1 MIRKILVAT
10 ANRLIIFGRLNMKL
24 KPLVIAAALALTAA
38 GAYAEN
44 QTFDVPLSGP
54 VQGNY
59 TAGFTAN
66 HTVAGAFEDT
76 ITFTPDVTGLLNGSL
91 VTTALSAATNIDFT
105 SASINGINYSFSPTG
120 INEFGFTDVAFAT
133 GPLVLKLFGV
143 AAPDLA
149 AGSTISASYAGTL
162 NISAVP
168 EPETW
173 AMMLG
178 GLGLV
183 GFMAR
188 RRKKADGR
196 ASNMLPSA
204 C

>member
-1 MIRKILVAT
+1 
-10 ANRLIIFGRLNMKL
+10 MKL

-44 QTFDVPLSGP
+44 KTFDVPLSGP
-54 VQGNY
+54 VEGNY
-59 TAGFTAN
+59 TAGFSVV

-76 ITFTPDVTGLLNGSL
+76 ITFSPDVSGLLNGSL
-91 VTTALSAATNIDFT
+91 ITTALNKATNINFT
-105 SASINGINYSFSPTG
+105 SASINGITYNFSPNGT
-120 INEFGFTDVAFAT
+120 NEFGFTNTAFAS

-143 AAPDLA
+143 AGPDLA
-149 AGSTISASYAGTL
+149 AGSKISASYAGTL
-162 NISAVP
+162 NVSAVP

-178 GLGLV
+178 GLGLM
-183 GFMAR
+183 GYMAR
-188 RRKKADGR
+188 RRKKADDR
-196 ASNMLPSA
+196 SSNMLPSA

>member
-1 MIRKILVAT
+1 
-10 ANRLIIFGRLNMKL
+10 MKL

-54 VQGNY
+54 VAGNY
-59 TAGFTAN
+59 TAGFSAV
-66 HTVAGAFEDT
+66 HHMAGAFTDT
-76 ITFTPDVTGLLNGSL
+76 ITFSPNVSGMLNGSL
-91 VTTALSAATNIDFT
+91 ITTALNKVTNIDFK
-105 SASINGINYSFSPTG
+105 SANINGISYNFSPNG
-120 INEFGFTDVAFAT
+120 NHEFGFTDVAFAHA
-133 GPLVLKLFGV
+133 PLVLTLYGV
-143 AAPDLA
+143 AGAGLA
-149 AGSTISASYAGTL
+149 AGSAISASYAGTL
-162 NISAVP
+162 NVSAVP

-178 GLGLV
+178 GLGLI

-188 RRKKADGR
+188 RRKKADDSPSG
-196 ASNMLPSA
+196 MLPSA

>member
-1 MIRKILVAT
+1 
-10 ANRLIIFGRLNMKL
+10 MKL
-24 KPLVIAAALALTAA
+24 KPLVIAAALALTAT

-44 QTFDVPLSGP
+44 QTFDVSLSGP
-54 VQGNY
+54 VEGNY
-59 TAGFTAN
+59 TAGFSAV

-76 ITFTPDVTGLLNGSL
+76 ITFTPDVSGMLNGSL
-91 VTTALSAATNIDFT
+91 ITTALNDATNINFT
-105 SASINGINYSFSPTG
+105 SATINGISYNFSPTG
-120 INEFGFTDVAFAT
+120 VNEFGFTDVAFAN

-143 AAPDLA
+143 AGPDLA
-149 AGSTISASYAGTL
+149 EGSTVSASYAGTL

-178 GLGLV
+178 GLGLI
-183 GFMAR
+183 GYMAR

-196 ASNMLPSA
+196 SVDMLPSA

>member
-1 MIRKILVAT
+1 
-10 ANRLIIFGRLNMKL
+10 MKL

-38 GAYAEN
+38 GAYAEDHV
-44 QTFDVPLSGP
+44 FDIPLTGP
-54 VQGNY
+54 SPQGSY
-59 TAGFTAN
+59 TAGFESVHTSAGAFVDTFTFTP
-66 HTVAGAFEDT
+66 TVAGMLE
-76 ITFTPDVTGLLNGSL
+76 GSL
-91 VTTALSAATNIDFT
+91 VTTSSGPATNINFT
-105 SASINGINYSFSPTG
+105 SATINGIAFNFSPIG
-120 INEFGFTDVAFAT
+120 DNEWGFTGVHFSS

-143 AAPDLA
+143 AGPDVT
-149 AGSTISASYAGTL
+149 AGSSITASYGGTL
-162 NISAVP
+162 NVSAVP

-188 RRKKADGR
+188 RRKKVEGR
-196 ASNMLPSA
+196 SVGMLPSA

>member
-1 MIRKILVAT
+1 
-10 ANRLIIFGRLNMKL
+10 MKL

-59 TAGFTAN
+59 TAGFSAV
-66 HTVAGAFEDT
+66 HHVAGAFEDT
-76 ITFTPDVTGLLNGSL
+76 ITFSPDVAGLLNGSL
-91 VTTALSAATNIDFT
+91 ITTALSKATDINFT
-105 SASINGINYSFSPTG
+105 SASINGISYTFSPNG
-120 INEFGFTDVAFAT
+120 ANEFGFTDVAFAS

-143 AAPDLA
+143 AGPNLAP
-149 AGSTISASYAGTL
+149 GSTISASYAGTL

-178 GLGLV
+178 GLGLM
-183 GFMAR
+183 GYMAR

-196 ASNMLPSA
+196 SANMLPSA